1 MSSCAACAEH
11 PRLTFRRGKALDG
24 RDKHGH
30 DGDKQTAWEGTTMG
44 LLDGKVALITGAGGG
59 LGEAYAQ
66 LFAREG
72 AAVVVNDLG
81 GPRDGS
87 GADVSMAQ
95 KVVNAI
101 KAEGGRAVANGADI
115 STLAGGQ
122 SVFDDAIKN
131 FGRADILVNNAGIL
145 LDQTF
150 AKATE
155 AAWDRV
161 LKVHLK
167 GTFCCTQPVF
177 KWMRENG
184 GGVIVNT
191 SSTSGLIGN
200 FGQTNYGAA
209 KGGLWGLSNV
219 LAIEGRKYNIR
230 IWTLAPG
237 ALTRMTADLP
247 RYKENPGA
255 ALGPDG
261 IAPAVL
267 YMVSELSGDQTGKV
281 LGVSGPRGV
290 REMRMMEMEG
300 WKPPHTGWK
309 AQDIVDHAKDIF
321 FSEEQIKMGARRF

>member
-1 MSSCAACAEH
+1 
-11 PRLTFRRGKALDG
+11 
-24 RDKHGH
+24 
-30 DGDKQTAWEGTTMG
+30 MG
-44 LLDGKVALITGAGGG
+44 LLDGKVAIITGAGGG
-59 LGEAYAQ
+59 LGEAYAK

-101 KAEGGRAVANGADI
+101 KEEGGRAVANGSDI
-115 STLAGGQ
+115 STIAGGQ

-145 LDQTF
+145 LDETF
-150 AKATE
+150 AKAKE
-155 AAWDRV
+155 ANWDRV
-161 LKVHLK
+161 IRVHLK

-209 KGGLWGLSNV
+209 KGGIWGLSNV

-247 RYKENPGA
+247 RYKENPRRGA
-255 ALGPDG
+255 GPGRHRAGRAIHGQRLVGRPDR
-261 IAPAVL
+261 
-267 YMVSELSGDQTGKV
+267 Q
-281 LGVSGPRGV
+281 
-290 REMRMMEMEG
+290 
-300 WKPPHTGWK
+300 
-309 AQDIVDHAKDIF
+309 
-321 FSEEQIKMGARRF
+321 GARRLRPARRAGDADDGNGRLDAAVYGVEGRGYRDPRQGNLLLRGGDQEVGAAI

>member
-1 MSSCAACAEH
+1 
-11 PRLTFRRGKALDG
+11 
-24 RDKHGH
+24 
-30 DGDKQTAWEGTTMG
+30 MG

-59 LGEAYAQ
+59 LGEAYAK

-87 GADVSMAQ
+87 GADKSMAE
-95 KVVNAI
+95 KVVEAI
-101 KAEGGRAVANGADI
+101 KAEGGRAAANGADI
-115 STLAGGQ
+115 STIEGGQ
-122 SVFDDAIKN
+122 SLFNDAIKN

-145 LDQTF
+145 RDQTF

-155 AAWDRV
+155 ADWDKV

-167 GTFCCTQPVF
+167 GTFCATLPVF

-209 KGGLWGLSNV
+209 KGGIWGFSNV

-300 WKPPHTGWK
+300 WTPPFTGWK
-309 AQDIVDHAKDIF
+309 AQDIVAHAKEIF
-321 FSEEQIKMGARRF
+321 FSEEEIKKSARRFK

>member
-1 MSSCAACAEH
+1 
-11 PRLTFRRGKALDG
+11 
-24 RDKHGH
+24 
-30 DGDKQTAWEGTTMG
+30 MG

-59 LGEAYAQ
+59 LGEAYAK

-72 AAVVVNDLG
+72 AAIVVNDLG

-87 GADVSMAQ
+87 GADLSMAQ

-115 STLAGGQ
+115 STIAGGQ
-122 SVFDDAIKN
+122 SVLDDAIKH

-145 LDQTF
+145 LDQSF

-155 AAWDRV
+155 AAFDKV

-167 GTFCCTQPVF
+167 GTFCTTLPVF

-200 FGQTNYGAA
+200 FGQYNYGAA
-209 KGGLWGLSNV
+209 KGGIWGLSNV
-219 LAIEGRKYNIR
+219 LTIEGRKYNIR
-230 IWTLAPG
+230 VWTLAP
-237 ALTRMTADLP
+237 AAMTRMTEDLA

-255 ALGPDG
+255 ALTPDG
-261 IAPAVL
+261 VAPTVL
-267 YMVSELSGDQTGKV
+267 YMVSDLSGDQTGKT
-281 LGVSGPRGV
+281 LGVSGARGI

-300 WKPPHTGWK
+300 WKPPFTGWK
-309 AQDIVDHAKDIF
+309 AEDIATHAKDIF
-321 FSEEQIKMGARRF
+321 FSEDELKKSLRKT

>member
-1 MSSCAACAEH
+1 
-11 PRLTFRRGKALDG
+11 
-24 RDKHGH
+24 
-30 DGDKQTAWEGTTMG
+30 MG
-44 LLDGKVALITGAGGG
+44 LLDGKVAIITGAGGG
-59 LGEAYAQ
+59 LGEAYAK

-101 KAEGGRAVANGADI
+101 KEEGGRAVANGSDI
-115 STLAGGQ
+115 STIAGGQ

-145 LDQTF
+145 LDETF
-150 AKATE
+150 AKAKE
-155 AAWDRV
+155 ANWDRV
-161 LKVHLK
+161 IKVHLK

-209 KGGLWGLSNV
+209 KGGIWGLSNV

-267 YMVSELSGDQTGKV
+267 YMVSDLSGDQTGKV

-300 WKPPHTGWK
+300 WTPPFTGWK
-309 AQDIVDHAKDIF
+309 AEDIVDPRQGNLLLRGGDQEVGAAILSNCRSGAMRSVEPGTSRFRVRASHAP
-321 FSEEQIKMGARRF
+321 E